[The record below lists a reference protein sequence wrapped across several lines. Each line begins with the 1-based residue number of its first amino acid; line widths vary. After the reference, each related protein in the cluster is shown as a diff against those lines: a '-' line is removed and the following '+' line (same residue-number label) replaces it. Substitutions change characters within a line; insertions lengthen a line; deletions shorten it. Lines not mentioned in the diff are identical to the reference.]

1 MSGDSATER
10 SGGSRLLFVDWARG
24 AAYVLM
30 VIAHVAPGDGPAR
43 VLLVSEFLTAPLFAL
58 LIGVGAQLS
67 WSTSGEHGW
76 RYVLREA
83 VRAVLV
89 IALGLLLMRSA
100 ASVLIVLVHLGV
112 LMLLCLPLV
121 RLRTKALVGTAILAL
136 VLAVAVPSLY
146 RGLIVGHGAA
156 TTASEPNVFVTALG
170 LIGGTGGY
178 RMTGF
183 LLCAIL
189 GMLTIRVLRNMSA
202 AEWWRGALASA
213 AAFAV
218 MLALLVVPN
227 LLGLYEVHAYD
238 GTPSEQIGVATGALG
253 ILLTMWTLQASPLG
267 RALPS
272 RVAQLLA
279 APGQAAL
286 TLYALQILVLHV
298 YQVNNPLIRDDHWW
312 MLALLVVLGVGFAMA
327 WQTAFTALLRRVP
340 QARHWMR
347 GPLEGLIREVQDLL
361 APQPR
366 HIIEADGSAR
376 GGSSSTFGTD

>member
-1 MSGDSATER
+1 MSREAPAEQ

-43 VLLVSEFLTAPLFAL
+43 ILLVSEFLTAPLFAL

-121 RLRTKALVGTAILAL
+121 RLRTNVLVGAAILAL

-170 LIGGTGGY
+170 LIGGTGSY

-183 LLCAIL
+183 LLCAVL
-189 GMLTIRVLRNMSA
+189 GMLAIRALQSA
-202 AEWWRGALASA
+202 KAAWWRGALVSA
-213 AAFAV
+213 GAFAV
-218 MLALLVVPN
+218 MLALLVAPN
-227 LLGLYEVHAYD
+227 LLGLYKVHAYD
-238 GTPSEQIGVATGALG
+238 GTPSEQIGVASGALG
-253 ILLTMWTLQASPLG
+253 VLLAMWALERSPLG

-272 RVAQLLA
+272 SVAQLLA

-298 YQVNNPLIRDDHWW
+298 YQVNNPLVRDDHWW
-312 MLALLVVLGVGFAMA
+312 MLALLVVLGAGFAMV
-327 WQTAFTALLRRVP
+327 WQTMFIALARRAPRALR
-340 QARHWMR
+340 WMR
-347 GPLEGLIREVQDLL
+347 GPLEGLIHEVEDVL
-361 APQPR
+361 APR
-366 HIIEADGSAR
+366 RLKEAVSDRSAR
-376 GGSSSTFGTD
+376 RAGSGTRRH

>member
-1 MSGDSATER
+1 MSGGTPAER

-30 VIAHVAPGDGPAR
+30 VVAHVAPGDGPAR
-43 VLLVSEFLTAPLFAL
+43 ILLVSEFLTAPLFAL

-121 RLRTKALVGTAILAL
+121 RLRTKALVGAAILAL

-183 LLCAIL
+183 LLCAVL

-238 GTPSEQIGVATGALG
+238 GTPSEQVGVATGALG

-327 WQTAFTALLRRVP
+327 WQTVLTPLTHRVTAAKSWV
-340 QARHWMR
+340 R
-347 GPLEGLIREVQDLL
+347 GPLEGLSRGAEDLL
-361 APQPR
+361 VPR
-366 HIIEADGSAR
+366 LRRDAAIEAPTRSEGSR
-376 GGSSSTFGTD
+376 TR

>member
-1 MSGDSATER
+1 MSGGTPAER

-30 VIAHVAPGDGPAR
+30 VVAHVAPGDGPAR
-43 VLLVSEFLTAPLFAL
+43 ILLVSEFLTAPLFAM

-121 RLRTKALVGTAILAL
+121 RLRTNVLVGAAILAL

-156 TTASEPNVFVTALG
+156 TTASEPNVSVTALG

-327 WQTAFTALLRRVP
+327 WQAVLESLARRIP
-340 QARHWMR
+340 SARRWGR
-347 GPLEGLIREVQDLL
+347 SPLEGLIRGVQDLL
-361 APQPR
+361 VPRPAEAPSFAGGPPTPPHR
-366 HIIEADGSAR
+366 TGAR
-376 GGSSSTFGTD
+376 

>member
-1 MSGDSATER
+1 MSGGTPAER

-30 VIAHVAPGDGPAR
+30 VVAHVAPGDGPAR
-43 VLLVSEFLTAPLFAL
+43 ILLVSEFLTAPLFAL

-67 WSTSGEHGW
+67 WSASGQHGW
-76 RYVLREA
+76 RYVLRE
-83 VRAVLV
+83 VIRAALV
-89 IALGLLLMRSA
+89 IGLGLLLMQSA

-112 LMLLCLPLV
+112 LMLLCVPLV
-121 RLRTKALVGTAILAL
+121 RLRTTTPLAVVAVLAL
-136 VLAVAVPSLY
+136 VLAVAVPGLY
-146 RGLIVGHGAA
+146 RSLTGGHVAVTA
-156 TTASEPNVFVTALG
+156 ASEPDAFITVLG

-202 AEWWRGALASA
+202 AEWRRGALASA

-218 MLALLVVPN
+218 MLALLVAPN

-253 ILLTMWTLQASPLG
+253 ILLTIWTLQASPLG

-272 RVAQLLA
+272 RVAPLLA

-312 MLALLVVLGVGFAMA
+312 MLALLIVLGVGMA
-327 WQTAFTALLRRVP
+327 VSWQAALGALACRAPAARRWV
-340 QARHWMR
+340 R
-347 GPLEGLIREVQDLL
+347 GPLEGVIRGAQDLL
-361 APQPR
+361 VPLPPHDAAAEGRANP
-366 HIIEADGSAR
+366 EA
-376 GGSSSTFGTD
+376 STTW

>member
-1 MSGDSATER
+1 
-10 SGGSRLLFVDWARG
+10 
-24 AAYVLM
+24 
-30 VIAHVAPGDGPAR
+30 
-43 VLLVSEFLTAPLFAL
+43 
-58 LIGVGAQLS
+58 
-67 WSTSGEHGW
+67 
-76 RYVLREA
+76 
-83 VRAVLV
+83 
-89 IALGLLLMRSA
+89 MRSA
-100 ASVLIVLVHLGV
+100 AVVLIVLVHLGV

-121 RLRTKALVGTAILAL
+121 RLRTKALVGAAILAL

-183 LLCAIL
+183 LLCAVL

-253 ILLTMWTLQASPLG
+253 ILLTLWTLQANPLG

-286 TLYALQILVLHV
+286 TLYTLQILVLHV
-298 YQVNNPLIRDDHWW
+298 NQVNNPLIRDDRWW
-312 MLALLVVLGVGFAMA
+312 MLALLVVLGVGFA
-327 WQTAFTALLRRVP
+327 
-340 QARHWMR
+340 
-347 GPLEGLIREVQDLL
+347 
-361 APQPR
+361 
-366 HIIEADGSAR
+366 
-376 GGSSSTFGTD
+376 

>member
-1 MSGDSATER
+1 MSGEAPAEQ

-30 VIAHVAPGDGPAR
+30 VIAHVAPSDGPAR
-43 VLLVSEFLTAPLFAL
+43 IMLVSEFLTAPLFAL

-67 WSTSGEHGW
+67 WSASGNGRW

-83 VRAVLV
+83 VRAALV
-89 IALGLLLMRSA
+89 IALGLLLMQSA

-121 RLRTKALVGTAILAL
+121 RLRTTPLAVVAALAL
-136 VLAVAVPSLY
+136 VLALAVPGLYRSLTGGHVAVT
-146 RGLIVGHGAA
+146 A
-156 TTASEPNVFVTALG
+156 ASEPDAFITVLG

-183 LLCAIL
+183 LLCAVL
-189 GMLTIRVLRNMSA
+189 GMLTIRVLGNMSA

-218 MLALLVVPN
+218 LLAQLVVPN

-238 GTPSEQIGVATGALG
+238 GTPSEQIGVASGALG
-253 ILLTMWTLQASPLG
+253 VLLAVWALEMSPLG

-272 RVAQLLA
+272 LVAQLIA

-286 TLYALQILVLHV
+286 TLYTLQILVLHV
-298 YQVNNPLIRDDHWW
+298 YQVRNPLVRDDHWW
-312 MLALLVVLGVGFAMA
+312 MLALLVMLGVGFAMA
-327 WQTAFTALLRRVP
+327 WQAVLTPLALHFP
-340 QARHWMR
+340 SARWWVR
-347 GPLEGLIREVQDLL
+347 GPLEGLIRDAQGLIV
-361 APQPR
+361 PR
-366 HIIEADGSAR
+366 PTEPPSSA
-376 GGSSSTFGTD
+376 GGRPTSPRRTGAR

>member
-1 MSGDSATER
+1 MSGGTPAER

-30 VIAHVAPGDGPAR
+30 VVAHVAPGDGPAR
-43 VLLVSEFLTAPLFAL
+43 ILLVSEFLTAPLFAL

-83 VRAVLV
+83 VRAALV
-89 IALGLLLMRSA
+89 IALGLLLMQSA

-121 RLRTKALVGTAILAL
+121 RLRTAPLAVVAVLAL
-136 VLAVAVPSLY
+136 VLAVAVPGLY
-146 RGLIVGHGAA
+146 RSLTGGHVA
-156 TTASEPNVFVTALG
+156 VTAASGPDAFITVLG

-183 LLCAIL
+183 LLCAVL
-189 GMLTIRVLRNMSA
+189 GMLAIRALQSA
-202 AEWWRGALASA
+202 KAAWWRGALVSA
-213 AAFAV
+213 GAFAV
-218 MLALLVVPN
+218 MLALLVAPN

-238 GTPSEQIGVATGALG
+238 GTPSEQIGVASGALG
-253 ILLTMWTLQASPLG
+253 VLLAMWALERSPLG

-272 RVAQLLA
+272 SIAQLLA

-298 YQVNNPLIRDDHWW
+298 YQVRNPLVRDDHWW
-312 MLALLVVLGVGFAMA
+312 MLALLIVLGVGFAMV

>member
-1 MSGDSATER
+1 M
-10 SGGSRLLFVDWARG
+10 LFADWARG

-43 VLLVSEFLTAPLFAL
+43 ILLISEFLTAPLFAL

-67 WSTSGEHGW
+67 WSAAPQHGR
-76 RYVLREA
+76 RYVLREV
-83 VRAVLV
+83 VRAALV
-89 IALGLLLMRSA
+89 FALGLLLTLSA
-100 ASVLIVLVHLGV
+100 ASVLIALMHLAV
-112 LMLLCLPLV
+112 LMLLCVPMV
-121 RLRTKALVGTAILAL
+121 RLRTTPLAVVTVLAL
-136 VLAVAVPSLY
+136 VLAVAVPGLY
-146 RGLIVGHGAA
+146 RSLTGGHVAVTA
-156 TTASEPNVFVTALG
+156 ASEPDAFTTVLG

-183 LLCAIL
+183 LLCAVL

-238 GTPSEQIGVATGALG
+238 GTPSEQIGVASGALG
-253 ILLTMWTLQASPLG
+253 VLLAMWALEKSPLG

-272 RVAQLLA
+272 LVAQLIA

-286 TLYALQILVLHV
+286 TLYTLQILVLHV
-298 YQVNNPLIRDDHWW
+298 YQVRNPLVRDDHWW
-312 MLALLVVLGVGFAMA
+312 MLALLVMLGVGFAMA
-327 WQTAFTALLRRVP
+327 WQAVLTPLALHFP
-340 QARHWMR
+340 SARWWVR
-347 GPLEGLIREVQDLL
+347 GPLEGLIRDAQGLIV
-361 APQPR
+361 PR
-366 HIIEADGSAR
+366 PTEPPSSA
-376 GGSSSTFGTD
+376 GGRPTSPRRTGAR

>member
-1 MSGDSATER
+1 MSGGATAEL
-10 SGGSRLLFVDWARG
+10 SGGTRLLFVDWARG

-30 VIAHVAPGDGPAR
+30 VVAHVAPGDGPAR
-43 VLLVSEFLTAPLFAL
+43 ILLVSEFLTAPLFAM

-121 RLRTKALVGTAILAL
+121 RLRTNVLVGAAILAL

-156 TTASEPNVFVTALG
+156 TTASEPNVSVTALG

-183 LLCAIL
+183 LLCAVL
-189 GMLTIRVLRNMSA
+189 GMLTIRDRKS
-202 AEWWRGALASA
+202 
-213 AAFAV
+213 
-218 MLALLVVPN
+218 VV
-227 LLGLYEVHAYD
+227 
-238 GTPSEQIGVATGALG
+238 
-253 ILLTMWTLQASPLG
+253 
-267 RALPS
+267 
-272 RVAQLLA
+272 
-279 APGQAAL
+279 
-286 TLYALQILVLHV
+286 
-298 YQVNNPLIRDDHWW
+298 
-312 MLALLVVLGVGFAMA
+312 
-327 WQTAFTALLRRVP
+327 
-340 QARHWMR
+340 
-347 GPLEGLIREVQDLL
+347 
-361 APQPR
+361 
-366 HIIEADGSAR
+366 
-376 GGSSSTFGTD
+376 

>member
-1 MSGDSATER
+1 MSGDSATEQ

-43 VLLVSEFLTAPLFAL
+43 ILLVSEFLTAPLFAL

-121 RLRTKALVGTAILAL
+121 RLRTNVLVGAAILAL

-170 LIGGTGGY
+170 LIGGTGSY

-183 LLCAIL
+183 LLCAVL
-189 GMLTIRVLRNMSA
+189 GMLAIRALQSGKGA
-202 AEWWRGALASA
+202 WWRGALVSA
-213 AAFAV
+213 GAFAV
-218 MLALLVVPN
+218 MLALLVAPN
-227 LLGLYEVHAYD
+227 LLGLYKVHAYD
-238 GTPSEQIGVATGALG
+238 GTPSEQIGVASGALG
-253 ILLTMWTLQASPLG
+253 ILLAMWALERSPLG

-272 RVAQLLA
+272 SVAQLLA

-298 YQVNNPLIRDDHWW
+298 YQVNNPLVRDDHWW
-312 MLALLVVLGVGFAMA
+312 MLALLVVLGAGFAMV
-327 WQTAFTALLRRVP
+327 WQTMFIALARRAPRALR
-340 QARHWMR
+340 WMR
-347 GPLEGLIREVQDLL
+347 GPLEGLIHEVEDVL
-361 APQPR
+361 APR
-366 HIIEADGSAR
+366 RLKEAVSDRSAR
-376 GGSSSTFGTD
+376 RAGSGTRRH

>member
-1 MSGDSATER
+1 MSGGTPAER

-30 VIAHVAPGDGPAR
+30 VVAHVAPGDGPAR
-43 VLLVSEFLTAPLFAL
+43 IMLVSEFLTAPLFAL

-83 VRAVLV
+83 VRAALV
-89 IALGLLLMRSA
+89 IALGLLLMQSA

-121 RLRTKALVGTAILAL
+121 RLRTTPLAVVAALAL
-136 VLAVAVPSLY
+136 VLALAVPGLYRSLTGGHVAVT
-146 RGLIVGHGAA
+146 A
-156 TTASEPNVFVTALG
+156 ASEPDAFITVLG

-183 LLCAIL
+183 LLCAVL
-189 GMLTIRVLRNMSA
+189 GMLTIRVLGNMSA

-213 AAFAV
+213 GAFAV
-218 MLALLVVPN
+218 MLALLVAPN

-238 GTPSEQIGVATGALG
+238 GTPSEQIGVASGALG
-253 ILLTMWTLQASPLG
+253 VLLTMWTLQISPVG
-267 RALPS
+267 RALPTPAS
-272 RVAQLLA
+272 RLLA

-298 YQVNNPLIRDDHWW
+298 YQVNNPLVRDDHWW
-312 MLALLVVLGVGFAMA
+312 MLALLVVLGVCFAMV
-327 WQTAFTALLRRVP
+327 WQTAFTALARRVP
-340 QARHWMR
+340 SARRWMR
-347 GPLEGLIREVQDLL
+347 GPLEGLIRGVQDLL
-361 APQPR
+361 VPLPV
-366 HIIEADGSAR
+366 EA
-376 GGSSSTFGTD
+376 SSSAGGETTSSHRTGAR

>member
-1 MSGDSATER
+1 MSGEAPAEQ
-10 SGGSRLLFVDWARG
+10 SGGSRLLFVDWTRG

-30 VIAHVAPGDGPAR
+30 VVAHVAPGDGPAR
-43 VLLVSEFLTAPLFAL
+43 ILLVSEFLTAPLFAL

-121 RLRTKALVGTAILAL
+121 RLRTNVLVGAAILAL

-170 LIGGTGGY
+170 LIGGTGSY

-183 LLCAIL
+183 LLCAAL
-189 GMLTIRVLRNMSA
+189 GMLAIRALQSA
-202 AEWWRGALASA
+202 KAAWWRGALVSA
-213 AAFAV
+213 GAFAV
-218 MLALLVVPN
+218 MLALLVAPN
-227 LLGLYEVHAYD
+227 LLGLYKVHAYD
-238 GTPSEQIGVATGALG
+238 GTPSEQIGVASGALG
-253 ILLTMWTLQASPLG
+253 VLLAMWALERSPLG

-272 RVAQLLA
+272 SVAQLLA

-298 YQVNNPLIRDDHWW
+298 YQVNNPLVRDDHWW
-312 MLALLVVLGVGFAMA
+312 MLALLVVLGAGFAMV
-327 WQTAFTALLRRVP
+327 WQAVLAPLARRIP
-340 QARHWMR
+340 SARPWVR
-347 GPLEGLIREVQDLL
+347 GPLEGLIRGAQDLL
-361 APQPR
+361 VPL
-366 HIIEADGSAR
+366 
-376 GGSSSTFGTD
+376 

>member
-1 MSGDSATER
+1 MSGGATAEL
-10 SGGSRLLFVDWARG
+10 SGDTRLLFVDWARG

-30 VIAHVAPGDGPAR
+30 VAAHVAPSDGPAR
-43 VLLVSEFLTAPLFAL
+43 ILLVSEFLTAPLFAL

-121 RLRTKALVGTAILAL
+121 RLRMTALAAFAALAL
-136 VLAVAVPSLY
+136 LLAVGVPGLH
-146 RGLIVGHGAA
+146 RGLTGGHGV
-156 TTASEPNVFVTALG
+156 TTVAPEAEKFVTALG
-170 LIGGTGGY
+170 LIGGIGGY

-189 GMLTIRVLRNMSA
+189 WMLTIRVLRNMSA

-238 GTPSEQIGVATGALG
+238 GTPSEQIGVASGALG
-253 ILLTMWTLQASPLG
+253 VLMAMWALERSPLG

-272 RVAQLLA
+272 GVAQLLA

-286 TLYALQILVLHV
+286 TLYSLQILVLHV
-298 YQVNNPLIRDDHWW
+298 YQVRNPLVRDDHWW
-312 MLALLVVLGVGFAMA
+312 MLALLIALGAVFAMV

-340 QARHWMR
+340 QARRWMR
-347 GPLEGLIREVQDLL
+347 GPIEGLIRGALELFVPL
-361 APQPR
+361 PR
-366 HIIEADGSAR
+366 HDTAAEGRAKPASRDSSA
-376 GGSSSTFGTD
+376 S

>member
-1 MSGDSATER
+1 MSGEAPAEQ

-83 VRAVLV
+83 VRALLV

-121 RLRTKALVGTAILAL
+121 RLRTKALVGAAILAL

-183 LLCAIL
+183 LLCAVL
-189 GMLTIRVLRNMSA
+189 GMLTIRVLRSISA

-218 MLALLVVPN
+218 MLALLVAPN

-238 GTPSEQIGVATGALG
+238 GTPSEQIGVAVGALG
-253 ILLTMWTLQASPLG
+253 VLLTMWTLQISPVG
-267 RALPS
+267 RALPAPAS
-272 RVAQLLA
+272 RLLA

-286 TLYALQILVLHV
+286 TLYALQILVLHI
-298 YQVNNPLIRDDHWW
+298 YQVNNPLVRDDHWW

-327 WQTAFTALLRRVP
+327 WLTVLTPLARRAP
-340 QARHWMR
+340 AARRWVR
-347 GPLEGLIREVQDLL
+347 GPLEGLIRSVQDLL
-361 APQPR
+361 VPQPR
-366 HIIEADGSAR
+366 LPVMTDGEARHEGSMP
-376 GGSSSTFGTD
+376 T

>member
-1 MSGDSATER
+1 MSGGATAEL
-10 SGGSRLLFVDWARG
+10 SGDTRLLFVDWARG

-30 VIAHVAPGDGPAR
+30 VIAHVAPSDGPAR
-43 VLLVSEFLTAPLFAL
+43 ILLVSEFLTAPLFAL

-89 IALGLLLMRSA
+89 IALGLLLMQSA

-121 RLRTKALVGTAILAL
+121 RLRTTPLAVVAVLAL
-136 VLAVAVPSLY
+136 VLALAVPGLYRSLTGGHVAVT
-146 RGLIVGHGAA
+146 A
-156 TTASEPNVFVTALG
+156 ASEPDAFITVLG

-218 MLALLVVPN
+218 MLAQLVVPN

-238 GTPSEQIGVATGALG
+238 GTPSEQIGVASGALG
-253 ILLTMWTLQASPLG
+253 VLLAMWTLERSPLG

-272 RVAQLLA
+272 HAAQLLA
-279 APGQAAL
+279 APGQAGL
-286 TLYALQILVLHV
+286 TLYALQVLVLHV
-298 YQVNNPLIRDDHWW
+298 YQVNNPLVRDDHWW
-312 MLALLVVLGVGFAMA
+312 MLALLIVLGVGFAVV
-327 WQTAFTALLRRVP
+327 WQAVLESLARRIP
-340 QARHWMR
+340 SARRWGR
-347 GPLEGLIREVQDLL
+347 GPLEGLIRGVQDLL
-361 APQPR
+361 VPRPAEAPSFAGGPPTPPHR
-366 HIIEADGSAR
+366 TGAR
-376 GGSSSTFGTD
+376 

>member
-1 MSGDSATER
+1 MSGGATAEL
-10 SGGSRLLFVDWARG
+10 SGGTRLLFVDWARG

-30 VIAHVAPGDGPAR
+30 VVAHVAPGDGPAR
-43 VLLVSEFLTAPLFAL
+43 IMLVSEFLTAPLFAL

-67 WSTSGEHGW
+67 WSASGNGRW

-83 VRAVLV
+83 VRAALV
-89 IALGLLLMRSA
+89 IALGLLLMQSA

-121 RLRTKALVGTAILAL
+121 RLRTTPLAVVAALAL
-136 VLAVAVPSLY
+136 VLALAVPGLYRSLTGGHVAVT
-146 RGLIVGHGAA
+146 A
-156 TTASEPNVFVTALG
+156 ASEPDAFITVLG

-183 LLCAIL
+183 LLCAVL
-189 GMLTIRVLRNMSA
+189 GMLTIRVLGNMSA

-218 MLALLVVPN
+218 LLAQLVVPN

-238 GTPSEQIGVATGALG
+238 GTPSEQIGVASGALG
-253 ILLTMWTLQASPLG
+253 VLLAMWALEMSPLG

-272 RVAQLLA
+272 LVAQLIA

-286 TLYALQILVLHV
+286 TLYTLQILVLHV
-298 YQVNNPLIRDDHWW
+298 YQVRNPLVRDDHWW
-312 MLALLVVLGVGFAMA
+312 MLALLIVLGVGFAMV

-347 GPLEGLIREVQDLL
+347 GPLEGLIREVQHLL

-366 HIIEADGSAR
+366 HIIEVDGSAR
-376 GGSSSTFGTD
+376 GGISSTFGTD

>member
-1 MSGDSATER
+1 VSGDSATER

-30 VIAHVAPGDGPAR
+30 VVAHVAPGDGPAR
-43 VLLVSEFLTAPLFAL
+43 ILLVSEFLTAPLFAL

-67 WSTSGEHGW
+67 CSTSGEHGW

-83 VRAVLV
+83 VRTALV

-100 ASVLIVLVHLGV
+100 AVVLIVLVHLGV

-121 RLRTKALVGTAILAL
+121 RLRTKALVGAAILAL

-183 LLCAIL
+183 LLCAVL

-253 ILLTMWTLQASPLG
+253 ILLTMWTLQANPLG

-286 TLYALQILVLHV
+286 TLYTLQILVLHV
-298 YQVNNPLIRDDHWW
+298 NQVNNPLIRDDRWW

-327 WQTAFTALLRRVP
+327 WQTVLTPLTHRITAAKSWV
-340 QARHWMR
+340 R
-347 GPLEGLIREVQDLL
+347 GPLEGLSRGAEDLL
-361 APQPR
+361 VPR
-366 HIIEADGSAR
+366 PRRDAAIEAPTRSEGAR
-376 GGSSSTFGTD
+376 TR